1 MPDSSPEDDCEWL
14 LLLRR
19 VDVKGR
25 ASDGSW
31 APLSLLT
38 SMPRKAVGAHMAM
51 AHGLKSLAKFRGI
64 HVYV

>member
-1 MPDSSPEDDCEWL
+1 MPDSSPEDEEEGGGEEGEGDSDWL

-19 VDVKGR
+19 VDVRGR
-25 ASDGSW
+25 A

-51 AHGLKSLAKFRGI
+51 AHGL
-64 HVYV
+64 